1 MKVLMLNGSSHING
15 TTMAALTEVGKALE
29 EDGIEY
35 EIFQI
40 GGGPVADC
48 LGCGQCTESGCIFS
62 DDAVNAF
69 VAKAKEADGY
79 IFGTPVYYAHPS
91 GRIQSFLDRVFYSSG
106 KHFAHKPGASVAVAR
121 RGGTATTFDVLNK
134 YFGIT
139 QMITVGSTYWNQ
151 VHGRNAEDAAKDLEG
166 MQTMRNLGHNMARVL
181 KCLEAGKE
189 KGLVPR
195 RQTARTRRI
204 LYDSNKK
211 IQCVSSVIFVEHTAR
226 RSI

>member
-1 MKVLMLNGSSHING
+1 MKVLMLNGSSHISG

-48 LGCGQCTESGCIFS
+48 LGCGQCTENGCIFS

-166 MQTMRNLGHNMARVL
+166 MQTMRNLGHNMAWVL

-189 KGLVPR
+189 KGLVPPTADR
-195 RQTARTRRI
+195 SNQTNFIR
-204 LYDSNKK
+204 
-211 IQCVSSVIFVEHTAR
+211 
-226 RSI
+226 

>member
-48 LGCGQCTESGCIFS
+48 LGCGPCTENGCIFS

-69 VAKAKEADGY
+69 VEKAKAADGY

-166 MQTMRNLGHNMARVL
+166 MQTMRNLGHNMAWVL

-189 KGLVPR
+189 KGLVPPTADR
-195 RQTARTRRI
+195 SNQTNFIR
-204 LYDSNKK
+204 
-211 IQCVSSVIFVEHTAR
+211 
-226 RSI
+226 

>member
-40 GGGPVADC
+40 GGGPIADC

-69 VAKAKEADGY
+69 VEKAKAADGY

-166 MQTMRNLGHNMARVL
+166 MQTMRNLGHNMAWVL

-189 KGLVPR
+189 KAC
-195 RQTARTRRI
+195 TADGRPFEPDEFYTI
-204 LYDSNKK
+204 
-211 IQCVSSVIFVEHTAR
+211 VIRKYNV
-226 RSI
+226 

>member
-48 LGCGQCTESGCIFS
+48 LGCGQCTENGCIFS

-166 MQTMRNLGHNMARVL
+166 MQTMRNLGHNMAWVL

-189 KGLVPR
+189 KGLVPPTADR
-195 RQTARTRRI
+195 SNQT
-204 LYDSNKK
+204 
-211 IQCVSSVIFVEHTAR
+211 IFIR
-226 RSI
+226 

>member
-48 LGCGQCTESGCIFS
+48 LGCGQCTENGCIFS

-121 RGGTATTFDVLNK
+121 RGGAATTFDVLNK

-166 MQTMRNLGHNMARVL
+166 MQTMRNLGHNMAWVL

-189 KGLVPR
+189 KGLVPPTADR
-195 RQTARTRRI
+195 SNQTNFIR
-204 LYDSNKK
+204 
-211 IQCVSSVIFVEHTAR
+211 
-226 RSI
+226 

>member
-48 LGCGQCTESGCIFS
+48 LGCGQCTENGCIFS

-139 QMITVGSTYWNQ
+139 QMITIGSTYWNQ

-166 MQTMRNLGHNMARVL
+166 MQTMRNLGHNMAWVL

-189 KGLVPR
+189 KGLVPPTADR
-195 RQTARTRRI
+195 SNQTNFIR
-204 LYDSNKK
+204 
-211 IQCVSSVIFVEHTAR
+211 
-226 RSI
+226 

>member
-48 LGCGQCTESGCIFS
+48 LGCGQCTENGCIFS

-166 MQTMRNLGHNMARVL
+166 MQTMRNLGHNMAWVL

-189 KGLVPR
+189 KGLVLPTADR
-195 RQTARTRRI
+195 SNQTNFIR
-204 LYDSNKK
+204 
-211 IQCVSSVIFVEHTAR
+211 
-226 RSI
+226 

>member
-40 GGGPVADC
+40 GGGPIADC

-69 VAKAKEADGY
+69 VEKAKAADGY
-79 IFGTPVYYAHPS
+79 RFGTPVYYAHPS

-166 MQTMRNLGHNMARVL
+166 MQTMRNLGHNMAWVL

-189 KGLVPR
+189 KGLVPPTADR
-195 RQTARTRRI
+195 SNQTNFIR
-204 LYDSNKK
+204 
-211 IQCVSSVIFVEHTAR
+211 
-226 RSI
+226 

>member
-29 EDGIEY
+29 EDSIEY

-48 LGCGQCTESGCIFS
+48 LGCGQCTENGCIFS

-166 MQTMRNLGHNMARVL
+166 MQTMRNLGHNMAWVL

-189 KGLVPR
+189 KGLVPPTADR
-195 RQTARTRRI
+195 SNQTNFIR
-204 LYDSNKK
+204 
-211 IQCVSSVIFVEHTAR
+211 
-226 RSI
+226 

>member
-48 LGCGQCTESGCIFS
+48 LCCGQCTENGCIFS

-166 MQTMRNLGHNMARVL
+166 MQTMRNLGHNMAWVL

-189 KGLVPR
+189 KGLVPPTADR
-195 RQTARTRRI
+195 SNQTNFIR
-204 LYDSNKK
+204 
-211 IQCVSSVIFVEHTAR
+211 
-226 RSI
+226 

>member
-1 MKVLMLNGSSHING
+1 MLNGSSHING

-29 EDGIEY
+29 EDDIEY

-48 LGCGQCTESGCIFS
+48 LGCGQCTENGCIFS

-166 MQTMRNLGHNMARVL
+166 MQTMRNLGHNMAWVL

-189 KGLVPR
+189 KGLVPPTADR
-195 RQTARTRRI
+195 SNQTNFIR
-204 LYDSNKK
+204 
-211 IQCVSSVIFVEHTAR
+211 
-226 RSI
+226 

>member
-1 MKVLMLNGSSHING
+1 MLNGSSHING
-15 TTMAALTEVGKALE
+15 TTMAALTEVGKALQ

-166 MQTMRNLGHNMARVL
+166 MQTMRNLGHNMAWVL

-189 KGLVPR
+189 KGLVPPTADR
-195 RQTARTRRI
+195 SNQTNFIR
-204 LYDSNKK
+204 
-211 IQCVSSVIFVEHTAR
+211 
-226 RSI
+226 

>member
-1 MKVLMLNGSSHING
+1 MLNGSSHING

-48 LGCGQCTESGCIFS
+48 LGCGQCTENGSIFS

-69 VAKAKEADGY
+69 VAKAMEADGY
-79 IFGTPVYYAHPS
+79 IFGTPVYYALPS
-91 GRIQSFLDRVFYSSG
+91 GRIQSFLAREFYSSG
-106 KHFAHKPGASVAVAR
+106 KHFAHTPGASVAVAR

-166 MQTMRNLGHNMARVL
+166 MQTMRNLGHNMAWVL

-189 KGLVPR
+189 KGLVPPTADR
-195 RQTARTRRI
+195 SNQTNFIR
-204 LYDSNKK
+204 
-211 IQCVSSVIFVEHTAR
+211 
-226 RSI
+226 

>member
-166 MQTMRNLGHNMARVL
+166 MQTMRNLGHNMAWVL

-189 KGLVPR
+189 RGLVPPTADR
-195 RQTARTRRI
+195 SNQTNFIR
-204 LYDSNKK
+204 
-211 IQCVSSVIFVEHTAR
+211 
-226 RSI
+226 

>member
-48 LGCGQCTESGCIFS
+48 LGCGQCTENGCIFS
-62 DDAVNAF
+62 DDALNAF

-166 MQTMRNLGHNMARVL
+166 MQTMRNLGHNMAWVL

-189 KGLVPR
+189 KGLVPPTADR
-195 RQTARTRRI
+195 SNQTNFIR
-204 LYDSNKK
+204 
-211 IQCVSSVIFVEHTAR
+211 
-226 RSI
+226 

>member
-1 MKVLMLNGSSHING
+1 MLNGSSHING

-35 EIFQI
+35 EISQI
-40 GGGPVADC
+40 GGGPIADC
-48 LGCGQCTESGCIFS
+48 LGCGQCTENGCIFS

-69 VAKAKEADGY
+69 VEKAKAADGY

-121 RGGTATTFDVLNK
+121 RGGTVTTFDVLNK

-166 MQTMRNLGHNMARVL
+166 MQTMRNLGHNMAWVL

-189 KGLVPR
+189 KGLVPPTADR
-195 RQTARTRRI
+195 SNQTNFIR
-204 LYDSNKK
+204 
-211 IQCVSSVIFVEHTAR
+211 
-226 RSI
+226 

>member
-40 GGGPVADC
+40 GGGPIADC
-48 LGCGQCTESGCIFS
+48 LGCGQCAESGCIFS

-69 VAKAKEADGY
+69 VEKAKAADGY

-166 MQTMRNLGHNMARVL
+166 MQTMRNLGHNMAWVL

-189 KGLVPR
+189 KGLVPPTADR
-195 RQTARTRRI
+195 SNQTNFIR
-204 LYDSNKK
+204 
-211 IQCVSSVIFVEHTAR
+211 
-226 RSI
+226 

>member
-69 VAKAKEADGY
+69 VEKAKEADGY

-166 MQTMRNLGHNMARVL
+166 MQTMRNLGHNMAWVL

-189 KGLVPR
+189 KGLVPPTADR
-195 RQTARTRRI
+195 SNQTNFIR
-204 LYDSNKK
+204 
-211 IQCVSSVIFVEHTAR
+211 
-226 RSI
+226 

>member
-48 LGCGQCTESGCIFS
+48 LGCGQCTENGCIFS
-62 DDAVNAF
+62 DDAVNVF
-69 VAKAKEADGY
+69 VAKAKEADGC

-139 QMITVGSTYWNQ
+139 QMVTVGSTYWNQ

-166 MQTMRNLGHNMARVL
+166 MQTMRNLGHNMAWVL

-189 KGLVPR
+189 KGLVPPTADR
-195 RQTARTRRI
+195 SNQTNFIR
-204 LYDSNKK
+204 
-211 IQCVSSVIFVEHTAR
+211 
-226 RSI
+226 

>member
-48 LGCGQCTESGCIFS
+48 LGCGQCTENGCIFS

-106 KHFAHKPGASVAVAR
+106 KHFAHKPVASVAVAR

-166 MQTMRNLGHNMARVL
+166 MQTMRNLGHNMAWVL

-189 KGLVPR
+189 KGLVPPTADR
-195 RQTARTRRI
+195 SNQTNFIR
-204 LYDSNKK
+204 
-211 IQCVSSVIFVEHTAR
+211 
-226 RSI
+226 

>member
-40 GGGPVADC
+40 GGGPVAAC
-48 LGCGQCTESGCIFS
+48 LGCGLCTENGCIFS

-166 MQTMRNLGHNMARVL
+166 MQTMRNLGHNMAWVL

-189 KGLVPR
+189 KGLVPPTADR
-195 RQTARTRRI
+195 SNQTNFIR
-204 LYDSNKK
+204 
-211 IQCVSSVIFVEHTAR
+211 
-226 RSI
+226 